1 VVVNGVPKKT
11 AAIVFPIKG
20 PKAEAVMSVVAH
32 KDNGPWVYEIMEV
45 QGQAGQKITIMR
57 NEGIKMDDL
66 KMDIK
71 IEPKINP

>member
-1 VVVNGVPKKT
+1 
-11 AAIVFPIKG
+11 
-20 PKAEAVMSVVAH
+20 MSVVAH